1 MSPLRSS
8 PYVTIEYLE
17 ELRVVRFER
26 TLLSFGDLRAARE
39 ELKHWLPA
47 LDGID
52 TTQFGVLLD
61 FRRTPMTSDPDILA
75 IMVTEVDRI
84 ALLFPRRAILLAAA
98 LMGPQ
103 SERVARAGAKIAPF
117 IDEDEA
123 WAHVRG

>member
-17 ELRVVRFER
+17 ELRVVRLER
-26 TLLSFGDLRAARE
+26 SALSFGDARSARE
-39 ELKHWLPA
+39 ELGRWLPA

-75 IMVTEVDRI
+75 AVVSEVERI
-84 ALLFPRRAILLAAA
+84 AKLFPRRAILLTAA
-98 LMGPQ
+98 LLGPQ
-103 SERVARAGAKIAPF
+103 AERAERAGATIAPF
-117 IDEDEA
+117 LDEDEA
-123 WAHVRG
+123 WSHVRS